1 MGNKMSTFREI
12 QEHCGETI
20 AAELQRHYA
29 GRSIRISYTMPGVCS
44 ETVQK
49 LCNEFHREQVYVP
62 FPTTIRDDRIRERR
76 SNGSSYSDLIK
87 EFGLSE
93 RRLQSIVSAA

>member
-1 MGNKMSTFREI
+1 MAIFSEI
-12 QEHCGETI
+12 QSYCGETI

-49 LCNEFHREQVYVP
+49 LCSEFHREQLYVP
-62 FPTTIRDDRIRERR
+62 FPTSIRNDRIRERR
-76 SNGSSYSDLIK
+76 SHGSSYADLIK